1 VSAPVHSLLFALLS
15 KRAAWLGARQGV
27 LAQNLANADTPGFR
41 PIDLVPFE
49 RSLAVSRPV
58 PAPALARTA
67 PAHLPGTAPA
77 RPDEPRG
84 RRTGSWE
91 VAPSGNAVVLEE
103 QMEKLARTQL
113 EHQLA
118 TSLYSR
124 HVAMLRTAIGTPT
137 G

>member
-1 VSAPVHSLLFALLS
+1 MSVPVHSLLFALLS
-15 KRAAWLGARQGV
+15 KRAAWLGARQSV

-41 PIDLVPFE
+41 PNDLAPFE
-49 RSLAVSRPV
+49 RSLAAPRPIR
-58 PAPALARTA
+58 APTLARTA
-67 PAHLPGTAPA
+67 PAHSPGTAPA
-77 RPDEPRG
+77 RADEPRG

-91 VAPSGNAVVLEE
+91 LAPSGNAVVLEE

-124 HVAMLRTAIGTPT
+124 HVAMLRTALGTPT